1 MNILIKDNSRY
12 INLSILSR
20 KKKRCDFT
28 SLSSARSIYPLA
40 GDKEGRC
47 SPGQKAR
54 LGDSTEGRKRAGTQS
69 SSKRSTSITDYPRKC
84 RGPETPFSPS
94 DSRTWGWFL
103 LLPNEH
109 NFLFSLMLSY
119 SLGSIKMP
127 LSDPALDTLKSLGK
141 VKADKNSSLC
151 CSFLPVRPT
160 SNPDPP
166 GPFQAGSR
174 NTAGSE
180 SPSTACVF
188 LHSQPGAATSSHLFA
203 EKRQKPEDGTSSIS
217 WRACTCTKS

>member
-1 MNILIKDNSRY
+1 MISLPWALPGPSTPLQETR
-12 INLSILSR
+12 R
-20 KKKRCDFT
+20 GGVPQGKKQGWVTVLRGEKEQVPKAPLRGAQV
-28 SLSSARSIYPLA
+28 SLTTQGNAEVQEHLFLHLTQEHGDGSS
-40 GDKEGRC
+40 
-47 SPGQKAR
+47 
-54 LGDSTEGRKRAGTQS
+54 
-69 SSKRSTSITDYPRKC
+69 
-84 RGPETPFSPS
+84 F
-94 DSRTWGWFL
+94 F
-103 LLPNEH
+103 PNEH